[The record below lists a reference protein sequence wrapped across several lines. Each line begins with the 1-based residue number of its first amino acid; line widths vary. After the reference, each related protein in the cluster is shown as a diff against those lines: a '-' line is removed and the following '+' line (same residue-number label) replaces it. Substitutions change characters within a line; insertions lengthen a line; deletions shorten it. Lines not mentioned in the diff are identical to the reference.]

1 MMLSVRNLT
10 KQFRGHTA
18 VDNFSIEV
26 DAGEFIA
33 LLGPSGSGKTTV
45 LRMVAGL
52 LPPTSGDVY
61 LGDRNVTRARPK
73 DRQIGVVFQSYALF
87 PHLSARDNV
96 AFSLKVRRWSKQDTV
111 RRVDELL
118 DIMQL
123 SHRKDYY
130 PEQMSGGERQRVAL
144 ARALAFNP
152 PLLLL
157 DEPLSALDAKVRVS
171 LREMLKDVQRRLHV
185 TAVLVTHDQEEALSL
200 ADRVIVMQSGRIEQ
214 IGAPEEVY
222 HSPQTPFVSTFVG
235 VATPIPVKAASDGSH
250 DVRWGDYAF
259 SWMLT
264 TAQQRELA
272 SGTTQIYVRPEAVR
286 LLPAPETGH
295 EPQGE
300 VLFSMFLGNAV
311 RVRVRMS
318 DETVLTADVAGG
330 QAIYRAG
337 QVVFVQLCD
346 NRVSPGFT
354 ASDSPA

>member
-10 KQFRGHTA
+10 KQFRDHTA
-18 VDNFSIEV
+18 VEDFSAEV
-26 DAGEFIA
+26 AAGEFIA

-52 LPPTSGDVY
+52 LQPTSGAVY
-61 LGDRNVTRARPK
+61 LGDRNVTKTRPK

-87 PHLSARDNV
+87 PHLTAGDNI
-96 AFSLKVRRWSKQDTV
+96 AFSLKVRRWSKQDTA

-118 DIMQL
+118 EITQL

-157 DEPLSALDAKVRVS
+157 DEPLSALDAKVRIS

-185 TAVLVTHDQEEALSL
+185 TAVMVTHDQEEALSL
-200 ADRVIVMQSGRIEQ
+200 ADRVIVMQSGQIEQ
-214 IGAPEEVY
+214 IGTPEEVY
-222 HSPQTPFVSTFVG
+222 HSPQTAFVSTFVG
-235 VATPIPVKAASDGSH
+235 VATPIPVTAAGDGSH

-259 SWMLT
+259 PWMLT
-264 TAQQRELA
+264 IAQKRELA
-272 SGTTQIYVRPEAVR
+272 DGGTHIYIRPEAVK
-286 LLPAPETGH
+286 LLSAPTAGH
-295 EPQGE
+295 EPTGE

-318 DETVLTADVAGG
+318 DEIVLTADVMGG
-330 QAIYRAG
+330 KAMYRPG
-337 QVVFVQLCD
+337 QSVFVQLCD
-346 NRVSPGFT
+346 DRVDPK
-354 ASDSPA
+354 DDPQDR